1 MSCKI
6 NPFEKISISLIS
18 ELFHRLNSVK
28 IIFSSIYIETVL
40 NVKSP
45 AQPCWQLFQFKL
57 YHHGLWLDGLESW
70 FTCLLNNLGSWP
82 MASSL
87 LRPRAFNSS
96 SSYWFHFLKR
106 FCKMKNQHCI
116 WSYLITRRSLLCFEA
131 TKWGTLD
138 FKYQIYLNYLIIN
151 IFWLIGVVKNSYE
164 GIWETKK
171 VCKNNHFTCN
181 PTMFRSSAI
190 IGSFTNLGRIDYYF
204 QEEVKIVHTKRFCN
218 CNINIFW

>member
-6 NPFEKISISLIS
+6 NPFEKISILLIS

-87 LRPRAFNSS
+87 LRPRPFNSS

-138 FKYQIYLNYLIIN
+138 FEYQRYHIIN
-151 IFWLIGVVKNSYE
+151 IRKR
-164 GIWETKK
+164 KK
-171 VCKNNHFTCN
+171 EEFMKMVSL
-181 PTMFRSSAI
+181 PAI
-190 IGSFTNLGRIDYYF
+190 PQCLGALLSWGHL
-204 QEEVKIVHTKRFCN
+204 QT
-218 CNINIFW
+218 